1 MQAVVENQPPN
12 AASARDSA
20 PASKSA
26 ASGAEPGLRLEA
38 GRFRSLV
45 EQLPLSV
52 YIDRLDD
59 VSSNVYTS
67 PQIEPMLGYS
77 SVEWVE
83 NDDLFVQLLHPEDR
97 ERVLAAHH
105 RTHTT
110 REPLFIE
117 YRLRTRDGRYL
128 WVQDEARVVADGG
141 EFVLQGYLLDI
152 TARREAEE
160 QLRYQAF
167 HDALTGL
174 ANRSLFTNRVE
185 HALVLRSQQTRA
197 EVAVLF
203 LDLDD
208 FKGVNDTL
216 GHAAG
221 DALLRGVGV
230 RLREALSP
238 SYTVA
243 RMGGDE
249 FAVLIEE
256 VAGTPTAVDAAER
269 IVASLQTPFDVEGR
283 EVFVTASVGIAIGTV
298 ADDLLRA
305 ADVAMYRAKGSGKAQ
320 YVLYAPRMAEDLVGR
335 LELVA
340 ELRRAKCED
349 EFVIHYQPVV
359 DLESGAVVGVEA
371 LVRWQH
377 PTRGLLAPDEFI
389 PLAEETGKIVDLGK
403 WVLAEACAQVARW
416 RAETPG
422 AAELSLNVNVSTRQV
437 RPGVL
442 VESVRSALVASGL
455 PPEALTLE
463 LTESVLAR
471 RHEELRAVLAE
482 VALLGVRLALDD
494 FGTGYSSLSLLQD
507 LPVHTLKVDRS
518 FVNALDADTTRQGF
532 VQAIVDL
539 AQTLDVSLVAEG
551 METAAQTTELRR
563 LGCQVGQ
570 GFHFSPPLGADEV
583 GELLA
588 AGACESL
595 DAAVSTRDARAE
607 AA

>member
-20 PASKSA
+20 PARASSA
-26 ASGAEPGLRLEA
+26 NGGEPGLRLEA

-67 PQIEPMLGYS
+67 PQIESMLGYS
-77 SVEWVE
+77 AVEWAE

-160 QLRYQAF
+160 QLRHQAF

-221 DALLRGVGV
+221 DTLLRGVGV

-238 SYTVA
+238 GYTVA

-269 IVASLQTPFDVEGR
+269 IVASLQTPFELEGR

-305 ADVAMYRAKGSGKAQ
+305 ADVAMYRAKASGKAQ
-320 YVLYAPRMAEDLVGR
+320 YVLYAPRMAEDFVGR

-340 ELRRAKCED
+340 ELRR
-349 EFVIHYQPVV
+349 
-359 DLESGAVVGVEA
+359 
-371 LVRWQH
+371 
-377 PTRGLLAPDEFI
+377 RG
-389 PLAEETGKIVDLGK
+389 
-403 WVLAEACAQVARW
+403 
-416 RAETPG
+416 
-422 AAELSLNVNVSTRQV
+422 
-437 RPGVL
+437 
-442 VESVRSALVASGL
+442 
-455 PPEALTLE
+455 
-463 LTESVLAR
+463 
-471 RHEELRAVLAE
+471 
-482 VALLGVRLALDD
+482 
-494 FGTGYSSLSLLQD
+494 
-507 LPVHTLKVDRS
+507 
-518 FVNALDADTTRQGF
+518 
-532 VQAIVDL
+532 
-539 AQTLDVSLVAEG
+539 
-551 METAAQTTELRR
+551 
-563 LGCQVGQ
+563 
-570 GFHFSPPLGADEV
+570 
-583 GELLA
+583 
-588 AGACESL
+588 
-595 DAAVSTRDARAE
+595 
-607 AA
+607 

>member
-12 AASARDSA
+12 AASVRDSA
-20 PASKSA
+20 PASASSA
-26 ASGAEPGLRLEA
+26 NGGEPGLRLEA

-77 SVEWVE
+77 AVEWVE

-160 QLRYQAF
+160 QLRHQAF

-269 IVASLQTPFDVEGR
+269 IVASLQTPFELEGR
-283 EVFVTASVGIAIGTV
+283 EVFVTASVGIALGTV
-298 ADDLLRA
+298 ADDLMRA
-305 ADVAMYRAKGSGKAQ
+305 ADVAMYRAKASGKAQ

-340 ELRRAKCED
+340 ELRRARCED

-371 LVRWQH
+371 LVRWEH

-389 PLAEETGKIVDLGK
+389 PLAEETGQD
-403 WVLAEACAQVARW
+403 R
-416 RAETPG
+416 RA
-422 AAELSLNVNVSTRQV
+422 RQV
-437 RPGVL
+437 GSR
-442 VESVRSALVASGL
+442 RSLRAGRA
-455 PPEALTLE
+455 
-463 LTESVLAR
+463 LAR
-471 RHEELRAVLAE
+471 
-482 VALLGVRLALDD
+482 
-494 FGTGYSSLSLLQD
+494 
-507 LPVHTLKVDRS
+507 
-518 FVNALDADTTRQGF
+518 
-532 VQAIVDL
+532 
-539 AQTLDVSLVAEG
+539 
-551 METAAQTTELRR
+551 
-563 LGCQVGQ
+563 
-570 GFHFSPPLGADEV
+570 
-583 GELLA
+583 
-588 AGACESL
+588 
-595 DAAVSTRDARAE
+595 
-607 AA
+607 

>member
-1 MQAVVENQPPN
+1 
-12 AASARDSA
+12 
-20 PASKSA
+20 
-26 ASGAEPGLRLEA
+26 
-38 GRFRSLV
+38 
-45 EQLPLSV
+45 
-52 YIDRLDD
+52 
-59 VSSNVYTS
+59 
-67 PQIEPMLGYS
+67 MLGYS

-117 YRLRTRDGRYL
+117 YRLRTKDGRYL

-269 IVASLQTPFDVEGR
+269 IVASLQTPFERRRPRGVRHRQRRDRDSAPSRTISCGR
-283 EVFVTASVGIAIGTV
+283 RMSRCTGRRVRARRSTCCTHRGWPRISWDASSWSPSCGAPSARTSSSSTTSRWSISRAVPSSASRRSSAGSIP
-298 ADDLLRA
+298 RA
-305 ADVAMYRAKGSGKAQ
+305 ASSLPTSSSRS
-320 YVLYAPRMAEDLVGR
+320 
-335 LELVA
+335 
-340 ELRRAKCED
+340 RRR
-349 EFVIHYQPVV
+349 P
-359 DLESGAVVGVEA
+359 
-371 LVRWQH
+371 
-377 PTRGLLAPDEFI
+377 
-389 PLAEETGKIVDLGK
+389 GKIVELGK